1 LLGIVCWMFLD
12 PITPLEAHS
21 RQHDPNLIAK

>member
-1 LLGIVCWMFLD
+1 VCWMFLD